1 MKLNTLAAA
10 VLVAG
15 FASSQAMAASTDV
28 ALHGMVKSGTNWV
41 MNDGMRKGSHG
52 GLGINETGHFYALG
66 NEAVSK
72 LAISP
77 VATWTADDGVYARAE
92 LNFQHENYD
101 FDNWDADANAGGG
114 YVKGML
120 FIGGFEFNP
129 STEFWAGKT
138 KDIDALFTSNYDTG
152 YMEDNGVGGGFQNM
166 DLGFAK
172 WDMNILSYD
181 NGYRDANPPRSQDK
195 NYVNKTGGS
204 AANIYSTWLKNIGGI
219 GLDVNF
225 RYITQPSQNEW
236 RVVQYEGKDYNMKA
250 NNGYTA
256 TVVYNTP
263 GFLWGLD
270 GWSKIVAQYGKGTG
284 AGSKAGDNY
293 YGDYAKKSEMFRLAI
308 DGGINF
314 TKDFQML
321 AFAFYEH
328 DHAFTHYNWTSTV
341 ADLTQRDRDFW
352 TLMVSPV
359 YQFTSHFSL
368 HTQLAYEHANY
379 SGNSWDKDKKGNH
392 DFFKVTVAPTISL
405 GQGFWGAPQIM
416 AFVTYGKWDKSS
428 ALAGLVKGGENYTAS
443 TDSKN
448 PNTSA
453 WLFGVQGE
461 AYF

>member
-101 FDNWDADANAGGG
+101 GDNWDANKNAGGG

-138 KDIDALFTSNYDTG
+138 KDIDAFFTSNYDTG

-172 WDMNILSYD
+172 LDMNIMTFDND
-181 NGYRDANPPRSQDK
+181 NGPARSSNPHYDH
-195 NYVNKTGGS
+195 KTGGS
-204 AANIYSTWLKNIGGI
+204 GANIYSTWLKNIGGI

-225 RYITQPSQNEW
+225 RYVTAPSRDDSKVE
-236 RVVQYEGKDYNMKA
+236 VIDGHAYDKKA
-250 NNGYTA
+250 TNGYTA
-256 TVVYNTP
+256 SVIYNTP

-270 GWSKIVAQYGKGTG
+270 GWSKIIVQYGKGTG
-284 AGSKAGDNY
+284 ANSKASTAW
-293 YGDYAKKSEMFRLAI
+293 YGDLAKESEMFRLAV

-328 DHAFTHYNWTSTV
+328 NHAFTNYDFT
-341 ADLTQRDRDFW
+341 LTDGLYQKDRDFL
-352 TLMVSPV
+352 TFMVSPV

-379 SGNSWDKDKKGNH
+379 SGKGWSDVKKGNH

>member
-101 FDNWDADANAGGG
+101 GDNWDANKNA
-114 YVKGML
+114 
-120 FIGGFEFNP
+120 
-129 STEFWAGKT
+129 
-138 KDIDALFTSNYDTG
+138 
-152 YMEDNGVGGGFQNM
+152 GGGFQNM

-172 WDMNILSYD
+172 LDMNIMTFDND
-181 NGYRDANPPRSQDK
+181 NGPARSSNPHYDH
-195 NYVNKTGGS
+195 KTGGS
-204 AANIYSTWLKNIGGI
+204 GANIYSTWLKNIGGI

-225 RYITQPSQNEW
+225 RYVTAPSRDDSKVE
-236 RVVQYEGKDYNMKA
+236 VIDGHAYDKKA
-250 NNGYTA
+250 TNGYTA
-256 TVVYNTP
+256 SVIYNTP

-270 GWSKIVAQYGKGTG
+270 GWSKIIVQYGKGTG
-284 AGSKAGDNY
+284 ANSKASTAW
-293 YGDYAKKSEMFRLAI
+293 YGDLAKESEMFRLAV

-328 DHAFTHYNWTSTV
+328 NHAFTNYNFT
-341 ADLTQRDRDFW
+341 LTDGLYQKDRDFL
-352 TLMVSPV
+352 TFMVSPV

-379 SGNSWDKDKKGNH
+379 SGKGWSDVKKGNH

>member
-28 ALHGMVKSGTNWV
+28 ALHGMVKSGTNWI

-101 FDNWDADANAGGG
+101 GDNWDANKNAGGG

-138 KDIDALFTSNYDTG
+138 KDIDAFFTSNYDTG

-172 WDMNILSYD
+172 WDMNIMTFDND
-181 NGYRDANPPRSQDK
+181 NGPARTYDDRYTQ
-195 NYVNKTGGS
+195 KTGGTG
-204 AANIYSTWLKNIGGI
+204 ANIYSTWLKNIGGI

-225 RYITQPSQNEW
+225 RYITSPAHGGTDGEKTWGANDE
-236 RVVQYEGKDYNMKA
+236 KA

-256 TVVYNTP
+256 SVIYNTP

-270 GWSKIVAQYGKGTG
+270 GWSKIIVQYGKGTG
-284 AGSKAGDNY
+284 ANSKASTSW
-293 YGDYAKKSEMFRLAI
+293 YGDLAKDSEMFRLAV

-314 TKDFQML
+314 TKDFSML

-328 DHAFTHYNWTSTV
+328 NHAFTNYDFS
-341 ADLTQRDRDFW
+341 LTDDGLFNKDRDFL
-352 TLMVSPV
+352 TFMVSPV

-379 SGNSWDKDKKGNH
+379 SGKGWKDVNKKGNH

-428 ALAGLVKGGENYTAS
+428 ALAGLVKAGDNYTAS
-443 TDSKN
+443 TDRKN

>member
-1 MKLNTLAAA
+1 
-10 VLVAG
+10 
-15 FASSQAMAASTDV
+15 MAASTDV

-41 MNDGMRKGSHG
+41 MNDGFRKGSHG

-101 FDNWDADANAGGG
+101 GDNWDANSHAGGG

-138 KDIDALFTSNYDTG
+138 KDIDAFFTSNYDTG

-172 WDMNILSYD
+172 WDMNIMTFDNDNGPARTYD
-181 NGYRDANPPRSQDK
+181 NRYTQ
-195 NYVNKTGGS
+195 KTGGTG
-204 AANIYSTWLKNIGGI
+204 ANIYSTWLKNIGGI

-225 RYITQPSQNEW
+225 RYITSPAHGGTDGEKTWGANDE
-236 RVVQYEGKDYNMKA
+236 KA

-256 TVVYNTP
+256 SVIYNTP

-270 GWSKIVAQYGKGTG
+270 GWSKIIVQYGKGTG
-284 AGSKAGDNY
+284 ANSKASTSW
-293 YGDYAKKSEMFRLAI
+293 YGDLAKDSEMFRLAV

-314 TKDFQML
+314 TKDFSML

-328 DHAFTHYNWTSTV
+328 NHAFTNYDFS
-341 ADLTQRDRDFW
+341 LTDDGLFNKDRDFL
-352 TLMVSPV
+352 TFMVSPV

-379 SGNSWDKDKKGNH
+379 SGKGWKDVNKKGNH

-428 ALAGLVKGGENYTAS
+428 VLAGLVKAGDNYTAS
-443 TDSKN
+443 TDRKD

>member
-41 MNDGMRKGSHG
+41 MNDGFRKGSHG

-101 FDNWDADANAGGG
+101 GDNWDANSNAGGG

-138 KDIDALFTSNYDTG
+138 KDIDAFFTSNYDTG

-172 WDMNILSYD
+172 WDLNVMTFD
-181 NGYRDANPPRSQDK
+181 NSNGPARSGDEYTYKYR
-195 NYVNKTGGS
+195 TGGS
-204 AANIYSTWLKNIGGI
+204 GANVFSTWLKNIGGA
-219 GLDVNF
+219 GFDVNL
-225 RYITQPSQNEW
+225 RYITAPNKNAVWGTDDKGNPKLNGQFEQDQFGNISD
-236 RVVQYEGKDYNMKA
+236 KKA
-250 NNGYTA
+250 KNGYTA
-256 TVVYNTP
+256 SVIYNTP
-263 GFLWGLD
+263 GFLWALD
-270 GWSKIVAQYGKGTG
+270 GWSKIIVQYGKGTG
-284 AGSKAGDNY
+284 ANSKASTAW
-293 YGDYAKKSEMFRLAI
+293 YGDLAKESEMFRVAV

-314 TKDFQML
+314 TKDFSML
-321 AFAFYEH
+321 AFAFYE
-328 DHAFTHYNWTSTV
+328 
-341 ADLTQRDRDFW
+341 
-352 TLMVSPV
+352 
-359 YQFTSHFSL
+359 
-368 HTQLAYEHANY
+368 
-379 SGNSWDKDKKGNH
+379 
-392 DFFKVTVAPTISL
+392 
-405 GQGFWGAPQIM
+405 QIM
-416 AFVTYGKWDKSS
+416 LSQIMISVMQRILISI
-428 ALAGLVKGGENYTAS
+428 
-443 TDSKN
+443 
-448 PNTSA
+448 
-453 WLFGVQGE
+453 
-461 AYF
+461 